1 MSNIL
6 KNQNNTKKQL
16 LDPLGSMC
24 HIVSL
29 AFKPVGAKMG
39 INNHA
44 IVINEYN
51 YLQWLDRYWNGDTR
65 ENIGLLFNIIIRI
78 IEWYVIPLSKKY
90 NNKTVKFETIQI
102 ETLSDDEKTLMWSCL
117 EKMCNFMCMAFDRLQ
132 RTYFNENVPTNVI
145 LATQFFINIIKDS
158 LNGHYSR
165 DKLPKCFF
173 DIDTKTFLDY
183 NKIKSLWNADRLQK
197 ICDLYEKC
205 MKVYNSS
212 EKTKDEQI
220 ISYMTAIDRLINIYD
235 NEFRELL
242 NLGNEGQ
249 VIS

>member
-1 MSNIL
+1 MANLL
-6 KNQNNTKKQL
+6 KSQNPTKKQL

-29 AFKPVGAKMG
+29 AFKPIGSKMG

-44 IVINEYN
+44 IIINENN
-51 YLQWLDRYWNGDTR
+51 YFQWLDRYLNGDTR
-65 ENIGLLFNIIIRI
+65 ENIGLLFNIIVRI

-90 NNKTVKFETIQI
+90 DHSLNVDFIQI
-102 ETLSDDEKTLMWSCL
+102 ESFSPEDRDLMWKCL
-117 EKMCNFMCMAFDRLQ
+117 EKMCRYMCMAFDRLQ

-145 LATQFFINIIKDS
+145 LATQFFINLINDS
-158 LNGHYSR
+158 LDGTYSR
-165 DKLPKCFF
+165 DKLPTCFF
-173 DIDTKTFLDY
+173 DTDIKTFLDY

-205 MKVYNSS
+205 LKVYNSND
-212 EKTKDEQI
+212 KTKDEQI
-220 ISYMTAIDRLINIYD
+220 NSYMSAIDRLISIYD

-242 NLGNEGQ
+242 NLSNEGQ
-249 VIS
+249 VMS